1 MREKNSDLHLKKNRN
16 LIKIVFFF
24 ILSLANSFLALLY
37 FFVQMAIIGMKF
49 IRAKIPIEI
58 QEDFRVDTVVYKKTA
73 NKELKMDFY
82 IPNKSKKKYP
92 VILYSHG
99 GGWISGFRNQPNN
112 VSWCKYLASKG
123 YVVASIDYSF
133 GFQNHLKDIL
143 KDYEDSLSFLKKQES
158 YYSLDLENIFLMGLS
173 AGGHLAL
180 LYSSYYTSI
189 GDDEKIK
196 GVKGVISY
204 YAPSDLKSI
213 GDKEHKSIFAKY
225 AIWTTMKGTLEE
237 KEAEYDKFSPINYIS
252 SSMIPMFIAHGKM
265 DQTVPFK
272 NSLSLSK
279 ALDRYRVPYKFLVH
293 RKADHCFDFYRKDP
307 RTIYIVEETA
317 RFIERS
323 IRDDY

>member
-1 MREKNSDLHLKKNRN
+1 MASEKGKLNFKNSKS
-16 LIKIVFFF
+16 LIKIILFF

-37 FFVQMAIIGMKF
+37 FFVQIGIVGLKF
-49 IRAKIPIEI
+49 LKARIPIEVK
-58 QEDFRVDTVVYKKTA
+58 EDFKIDTLVYKKSV

-82 IPNKSKKKYP
+82 IPNKNRKKYP

-143 KDYEDSLSFLKKQES
+143 KDYEDSISFLRSQRDVYK
-158 YYSLDLENIFLMGLS
+158 LDLKNIFLMGLS

-189 GDDEKIK
+189 DDSEKIQ
-196 GVKGVISY
+196 GVKGIISY
-204 YAPSDLKSI
+204 YSPSDLKTI

-225 AIWTTMKGTLEE
+225 AIWTTMKGSLEE
-237 KEAEYDKFSPINYIS
+237 KEAEYERFSPINYIS
-252 SSMIPMFIAHGKM
+252 SRMIPIFIAHGKM

-272 NSLSLSK
+272 NSTALARK
-279 ALDRYRVPYKFLVH
+279 LDRYRVPYKFLVH

-317 RFIERS
+317 RFIERR
-323 IRDDY
+323 IQDEY